1 MRSLAPSDEEHK
13 DEEIEALEDAIECA
27 IDPNDDDG
35 EAWEE
40 ELDDNISN
48 PKVAVRSWE
57 DLRTKIRGDLKK
69 NSKNL
74 PLSQL
79 NQLMILSNFAT
90 LRIKGP
96 LAFKQVLRLH
106 VYGMRTL
113 EIGLLAVFETW
124 HDIIRT
130 SNNSQKNGEAERAC
144 AALGFMI
151 LLCDLTNVPT
161 GKVTPRALSKH
172 VNDTIFPELGINPK
186 KPLSNRAGAR
196 WLQKLGWRHTLVK
209 KGVYMDGHERPDVV
223 QYRNDVFLPQMAKYE
238 ARMVHY
244 EGPELRQVEP
254 KLADGEEEIIPLFH
268 DESCFHA
275 NDQTNRAWLQPGE
288 QPLRKKGRG
297 RLIHV
302 SDFINPETGR
312 LVVID
317 KHGKITHD
325 ARKIIFP
332 GSNGDAWWDTKQLLE
347 QLKTAITIFEKA
359 HPGKRALFIFDQ
371 SSAHASLPPDALKA
385 FDMNKSDGGKQR
397 HQRDTIIPMSN
408 PDPRFRGKP
417 QKMTLPNGSPK
428 GLKSVLEE
436 RGFNITKLRA
446 KCSPVCP
453 FENQDC
459 CMARLLSQQD
469 DFKNQPSMY
478 WGGAN
483 TDIVRRTRRLLKKR
497 SKQRSAVLM
506 VVLRRLC
513 CVITTEQHAVR
524 YFSKTSIGGDALL
537 GYAIGDVTIEIMEG
551 SSTEAEADQDAS
563 SLNLRAPLPNEGPC
577 KELAH
582 AEQLDAGMDGHLDN
596 FDTTTE

>member
-1 MRSLAPSDEEHK
+1 MRSLAPSDEEHQ

-90 LRIKGP
+90 LRIKGTP
-96 LAFKQVLRLH
+96 RIQAS
-106 VYGMRTL
+106 L
-113 EIGLLAVFETW
+113 EIARLWHENTGNWFARRVRDLARHYQNFEQLPKE
-124 HDIIRT
+124 RR
-130 SNNSQKNGEAERAC
+130 GRAC
-144 AALGFMI
+144 MRRSWLHDPAVRSHVQRFLR
-151 LLCDLTNVPT
+151 NVPT

-288 QPLRKKGRG
+288 QPLRKKERG

-385 FDMNKSDGGKQR
+385 FNMNKSDGGKQR

-469 DFKNQPSMY
+469 DFKNQPSMVESLITNAGHYCIFLPKFHCELNPIEMY
-478 WGGAN
+478 WGWCKYRYREADKKTFEEAKQAAICCLDGCPAEVIRRFIN
-483 TDIVRRTRRLLKKR
+483 RSWRFMSAYRLGLTGRAAEWAVR
-497 SKQRSAVLM
+497 KQRQHRSVSRSAMMAL
-506 VVLRRLC
+506 
-513 CVITTEQHAVR
+513 E
-524 YFSKTSIGGDALL
+524 SIL
-537 GYAIGDVTIEIMEG
+537 
-551 SSTEAEADQDAS
+551 S
-563 SLNLRAPLPNEGPC
+563 
-577 KELAH
+577 H
-582 AEQLDAGMDGHLDN
+582 
-596 FDTTTE
+596 